1 MLSDL
6 QVLQRY
12 LAQATED
19 IKSAHRMGAQLIIQI
34 YKNRCTVN
42 SSLK

>member
-1 MLSDL
+1 M
-6 QVLQRY
+6 
-12 LAQATED
+12 LAQDAIYSKNTED
-19 IKSAHRMGAQLIIQI
+19 IKSAQRMGAQLIIQI